1 MKTKKKRSSKVKLDN
16 STDLSK
22 HFSPVSK
29 GRPVERDAVRFETEI
44 IC

>member
-29 GRPVERDAVRFETEI
+29 ADQLKGMPCDLKLR
-44 IC
+44 